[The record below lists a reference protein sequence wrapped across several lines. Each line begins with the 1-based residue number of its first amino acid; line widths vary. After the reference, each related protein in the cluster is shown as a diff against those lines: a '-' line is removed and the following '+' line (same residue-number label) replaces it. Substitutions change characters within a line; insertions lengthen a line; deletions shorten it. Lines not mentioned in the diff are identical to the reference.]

1 MVQNIA
7 LEIELEDKT
16 ISDIVTPMGIFCTT
30 RRKKTG
36 SSMTLVVR
44 RQADA
49 NIFKDI
55 LWIRSEK
62 YEI

>member
-1 MVQNIA
+1 
-7 LEIELEDKT
+7 
-16 ISDIVTPMGIFCTT
+16 MGIFSTT
-30 RRKKTG
+30 HREKNRFFNDDGCQKT
-36 SSMTLVVR
+36 
-44 RQADA
+44 ADA